1 MDLVFETQVKE
12 KVLICRVRGEID
24 LYNARNLKDRVNE
37 FLDDHDD
44 NRNLVLDIMN
54 VKYIDSTGLGILIGI
69 KRRITE
75 NGGNLA
81 LVLNEERIIQLF
93 SITGLSNIFSIV
105 SSVEEAEKTLG
116 S

>member
-12 KVLICRVRGEID
+12 KVLICRAKGEID
-24 LYNARNLKDRVNE
+24 LYNARTLKDRVNE
-37 FLDDHDD
+37 FLDDHED
-44 NRNLVLDIMN
+44 NKNLVLDIMN

-105 SSVEEAEKTLG
+105 GSVEEAEKTLG